1 MIPSIQSGMPSSSD
15 EPAPSELRPVEPAT
29 VVVGTSGGGAVAV
42 SANVGLGLSV
52 EVPVEAVLPLGPT
65 VGVDEVVG
73 SEVVGSE
80 VVGTEVVG
88 ASVVGEE
95 DVGDCVTSTV
105 GVFQQKQFTAVF
117 PMTPSRRR
125 CERQPVS

>member
-1 MIPSIQSGMPSSSD
+1 MPSSSD

-73 SEVVGSE
+73 P
-80 VVGTEVVG
+80 EVVG
-88 ASVVGEE
+88 ASGVGEE